1 MKKTLTA
8 NIGGTVF
15 NIEEDAFERLQRYLA
30 SIRAQFAGSP
40 GTAEI
45 MADIESRI
53 AELFQQRLESRQV
66 VDIADVEH
74 VIGVMGQPEDIL
86 GEEAGAAGA
95 GPGAGAGTGEGR
107 RYRRLYRDPDDR
119 WIGGVLGGIAA
130 YFSIDPLVLRLIYL
144 VALFMGW
151 GILLYIIL
159 WIVMPV
165 ASSAAEKLEMRGEP
179 VTVDNIKRMFE
190 EGSGRVKA
198 GAERM
203 AGEAQDLGRRYGP
216 RAREGARGFFGFL
229 GEMIRLF
236 LRFLGRLFGVLLLLF
251 GACLVVMLMVLLLGR
266 YDVLLRDPAD
276 TGLGLAALSDHLFL
290 SHGQGNWAWIAGLV
304 FVLVPVT
311 GLLYA
316 GLSLLFDVKG
326 PRWLGWTLA
335 PLWIASIAVLTVVG
349 IQVGN
354 DFRARGEEGEE
365 IALAAPAGGTLH
377 LRTMGAKADA
387 GWSTRYMRDHV
398 RHDGPD
404 FELSGDSIAWSEA
417 DLDIRRSP
425 DSLYHLLVVREARGS
440 AQEEARA
447 RAAAITAR
455 WARHDSTLLLDP
467 TIRFAGKIRE
477 QDVDFIVLVPLH
489 GAVYIGTD
497 VVPMLDDVENVTN
510 TWDRDMGGRTWTM
523 TARGLEDLNAPKD
536 VEKKIEDVVQRV
548 RRTAARLAAT
558 VWHGLPKPRSKERG
572 KTDAPAAAGANVF
585 ELLGRVVKV

>member
-179 VTVDNIKRMFE
+179 VTVDNIKRMF
-190 EGSGRVKA
+190 
-198 GAERM
+198 
-203 AGEAQDLGRRYGP
+203 DLGRRYGP

-404 FELSGDSIAWSEA
+404 FELSGDSIDPPQPRQPVPPAGG
-417 DLDIRRSP
+417 
-425 DSLYHLLVVREARGS
+425 ARGARIRAGGS
-440 AQEEARA
+440 ARA
-447 RAAAITAR
+447 RGGHHRALGPARQHPAAGSHHPLRGQDPRAGRGLHRAGAAPWRGVHRHGCRSDAGRRGERDQYMGPGHGRPHLDHDRAR
-455 WARHDSTLLLDP
+455 VGGPQRTEGRGEEDRRRGAARAADGGP
-467 TIRFAGKIRE
+467 AGGHGVARAAQAAEQGARE
-477 QDVDFIVLVPLH
+477 
-489 GAVYIGTD
+489 
-497 VVPMLDDVENVTN
+497 
-510 TWDRDMGGRTWTM
+510 DRCSRGGR
-523 TARGLEDLNAPKD
+523 RE
-536 VEKKIEDVVQRV
+536 RV
-548 RRTAARLAAT
+548 R
-558 VWHGLPKPRSKERG
+558 V
-572 KTDAPAAAGANVF
+572 AGAGGEGVIPAIPPPRRRPD
-585 ELLGRVVKV
+585 GR